1 VEQRRLG
8 PLSVSLVGLGCN
20 NFGTRIDERRTAEV
34 VHAALEAGI
43 TTFDTADIYGRGRS
57 EELLGRALRGRRDE
71 AVIATKYAKPMDGSG
86 DRQGASARWIGTAV
100 EDSLRRLGT
109 DRIDLYQQHEPD
121 PGVPVEETLRAL
133 DDLIRSGKVL
143 AIGHSNFSAGQIDQA
158 AEVAA
163 SLGLR
168 PFVSAQNELSLVRR
182 EALDDVVPACV
193 RHGIG
198 MLPYFPLADGLL
210 TGKYRRGEAPP
221 EGTRLAGVSPERRA
235 QALSDERFDAVERL
249 DAFAVERGHTLLELA
264 FAWLAGLPAMA
275 SVIAGATSAAQVR
288 ANVAA
293 VTWSLSD
300 ADRVT
305 VDGLLAGT

>member
-1 VEQRRLG
+1 
-8 PLSVSLVGLGCN
+8 
-20 NFGTRIDERRTAEV
+20 
-34 VHAALEAGI
+34 
-43 TTFDTADIYGRGRS
+43 
-57 EELLGRALRGRRDE
+57 
-71 AVIATKYAKPMDGSG
+71 MDGSG